1 MKLARVLSGFGLTAV
16 TAPVFAHGDH
26 GSMMMTQMVGHVFG
40 GEHLVLV
47 LGIAKQFQ
55 RWQCSSSSQEELIKI
70 TEKKAA

>member
-1 MKLARVLSGFGLTAV
+1 MKLARALSGFGLTAV

-47 LGIAKQFQ
+47 LGIAAVSALAMF
-55 RWQCSSSSQEELIKI
+55 RIA
-70 TEKKAA
+70 KKS